1 MKPGVR
7 TAGIA
12 LLALTA
18 LPIAAQSPTGESM
31 YKQSC
36 AACHDGGVERAP
48 RRDVLQV
55 MSPGRVLAA
64 METGEMIYMAARW
77 PTAGPRATGEFVTG
91 KALGAIPTKA
101 ASPQATCAATSADFD
116 SPLTGSVWNGWGVN
130 T

>member
-48 RRDVLQV
+48 RRDVLQA
-55 MSPGRVLAA
+55 MSPERVLAA

-77 PTAGPRATGEFVTG
+77 PAARRRAIAEFITGRTLGTVPA
-91 KALGAIPTKA
+91 KAP
-101 ASPQATCAATSADFD
+101 SPQATCAATSAGF
-116 SPLTGSVWNGWGVN
+116 SNP
-130 T
+130 